1 MRNSPAN
8 CRAVSLRAFRGDV
21 DLDAFG
27 LFSRLIGCV
36 VRPAE
41 PELHDVFTDR
51 IFTFPPPQGCA
62 RKARKPLSGESLQLG
77 VDQPQQDEH
86 AECFVTVRCEG

>member
-51 IFTFPPPQGCA
+51 IFTFHRRRDVRVRPENPSP
-62 RKARKPLSGESLQLG
+62 ESPCNW
-77 VDQPQQDEH
+77 V
-86 AECFVTVRCEG
+86 